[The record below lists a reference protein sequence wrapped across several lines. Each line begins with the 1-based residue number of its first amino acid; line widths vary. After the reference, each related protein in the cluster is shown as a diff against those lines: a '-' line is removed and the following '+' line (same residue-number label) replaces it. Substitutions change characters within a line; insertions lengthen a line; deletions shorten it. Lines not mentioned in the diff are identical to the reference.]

1 MRKSTKRL
9 TALMLVSVMTAA
21 FAFNAMASSV
31 IVAGDGQQE
40 TGGPGAGGSSESGG
54 STPESVGTAPGTT
67 PETPA
72 ETPGE
77 STGTETPQFTDYPVV
92 SGAAAEHAI
101 PNAVIIGKVHGSNGQ
116 LQNISMEL
124 NGIAGAIS
132 YGVYVNNGGY
142 LPWLGNGYPSGGVE
156 DSTHIEAIQVAITG
170 EAASLYNV
178 YYRGVSAKA
187 GQHGW
192 ASAEQLMGTM
202 GRGDYLTDI
211 EVVLVPKEYGMP
223 GTYEGRF
230 YSGYSE
236 YIRVDESGAYLKD
249 ADGSGHNGWVDHD
262 QARYYFTNGQA
273 VTGWHYIDG
282 LKYYFNERGALIMDV
297 EPYIGAQASYQ
308 LRVNKTL
315 NCMTIYAKDGDNGY
329 IIPVKSML
337 TSVGDDTPIGT
348 FKTPEKY
355 RWRLMVNDTYT
366 QYATRITAGFLFHSI
381 TYEKANENTL
391 ITDGYNKLGI
401 NRSLGCIRLNCANAK
416 WVYDNCKL
424 GTEVVIFNDAENVGP
439 FFKPYQVW
447 IAADQTFDPT
457 DPKFAG
463 Q

>member
-1 MRKSTKRL
+1 MKKSTKRL
-9 TALMLVSVMTAA
+9 TAFLLVSAMTTS
-21 FAFNAMASSV
+21 FAFNALASSV
-31 IVAGDGQQE
+31 VEAGQEQQE
-40 TGGPGAGGSSESGG
+40 TGGPGGTSGSS
-54 STPESVGTAPGTT
+54 TPDTVEGNTAPGEVSTPPETETT
-67 PETPA
+67 PET
-72 ETPGE
+72 
-77 STGTETPQFTDYPVV
+77 TETPQMTDYPVI
-92 SGAAAEHAI
+92 SGAPAEHAVA
-101 PNAVIIGKVHGSNGQ
+101 NAVTIETIYGSSGQ
-116 LQNISMEL
+116 IQNISMKL
-124 NGIAGAIS
+124 NGISGAIS

-178 YYRGVSAKA
+178 YYRGVSLKA

-192 ASAEQLMGTM
+192 ASAEELMGTM
-202 GRGDYLTDI
+202 DRGDYLTDI
-211 EVVLVPKEYGMP
+211 EVVLVPKAYGAP

-230 YSGYSE
+230 YSSYSE
-236 YIRVDESGAYLKD
+236 YIRIN
-249 ADGSGHNGWVDHD
+249 ADGAALKNADGTAHNGWADHD
-262 QARYYFTNGQA
+262 RARYYFVDGQA

-282 LKYYFNERGALIMDV
+282 FKYYFNERGALIMDV
-297 EPYIGAQASYQ
+297 EPYIGTQASYQ

-315 NCMTIYAKDGDNGY
+315 NCLTVYAKDGDNGY
-329 IIPVKSML
+329 TIPVKSML
-337 TSVGDDTPIGT
+337 TSVGDDTPLGT

-381 TYEKANENTL
+381 TYEKADENTL

-401 NRSLGCIRLNCANAK
+401 NRSLGCIRLNCWNSK

-424 GTEVVIFNDAENVGP
+424 GTEVVIYEDAATPGP
-439 FFKPYQVW
+439 FFKPYLVW
-447 IAADQTFDPT
+447 IAEDQTYDPT
-457 DPKFAG
+457 DPKFIG